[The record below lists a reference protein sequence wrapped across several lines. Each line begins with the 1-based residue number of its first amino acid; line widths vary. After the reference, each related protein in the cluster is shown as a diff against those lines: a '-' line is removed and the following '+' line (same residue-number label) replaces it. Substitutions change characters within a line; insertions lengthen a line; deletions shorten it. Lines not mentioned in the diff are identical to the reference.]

1 MARKPATANAA
12 AGFFF
17 AAAVRISAGGMTP
30 RQQRFVDEYL
40 IDLNA
45 TQAARRAGYSAH
57 YASDR
62 GWKLL
67 RTPEVAEAI
76 ANAQNARAVRTG
88 VTADRVVKE
97 LAKVAFGDPRRLLT
111 WGPDGVVIQ
120 DSAKL
125 TEAEAALVS
134 EVWETATASGKTRRI
149 KLYCKLTALTTL
161 GRHLGLF
168 DSRFAEAGGSEHDHS
183 DGTTIVDA
191 RDRLLRRIARLA
203 ARQTSEA
210 ADRDPDEGSG

>member
-1 MARKPATANAA
+1 
-12 AGFFF
+12 
-17 AAAVRISAGGMTP
+17 MTP

-40 IDLNA
+40 VDLNA
-45 TQAARRAGYSAH
+45 TQAAKRAGYSAH

-62 GWKLL
+62 GCKLL
-67 RTPEVAEAI
+67 QTPEVAEAI
-76 ANAQNARAVRTG
+76 KKAQNARAVRTG

-97 LAKVAFGDPRRLLT
+97 LAKVAFGDPRRLIT
-111 WGPDGVVIQ
+111 WGPGGVVIQ

-134 EVWETATASGKTRRI
+134 EVWETGTGEGKTRRI

-168 DSRFAEAGGSEHDHS
+168 NPRLAGVEGSEDDHS
-183 DGTTIVDA
+183 DGATIVDA
-191 RDRLLRRIARLA
+191 RDRLVRRIARLA
-203 ARQTSEA
+203 SRQAPEET
-210 ADRDPDEGSG
+210 DRDPDEGSG